1 MRFLLRN
8 WHLKLAAVLVAMIL
22 YTGFVYSG
30 TLSEQTIEVPVVA
43 VNQPPDSYN
52 LTGDRGFVQV
62 RYRTPRDAAPPT
74 AEAFLARVD
83 LSQYDMSRAP
93 EPQALEVTVSAE
105 GLQVVSVTPGTVR
118 VELDRNE
125 TRSVPIEVET
135 GEIPDGLEIGDPELS
150 ELDAQVEV
158 RGPASEVSRVDRA
171 LARILIDPSGIDFN
185 QPVELVA
192 VDIEGQ
198 PVDRGR
204 VELSPEVISVT
215 VDVETV
221 ETTKTVPVTQDII
234 GTPAPGYALEALSVQ
249 PSTVTLRGLPE
260 VLAPIT
266 EVRTEPIDIG
276 GIAESQSFEA
286 ALVLPEETR
295 LARAGAE
302 PVVTVEATIGL
313 SVGSRSFVVGLVCQG
328 AGQNGC
334 QPAIQQ
340 VTLTLGGPSDVLRA
354 LGAADL
360 TPILDV
366 SGLVPGTYTIT
377 PLIPALPD
385 GVEILQLA
393 PGSVSVRVVAPA
405 LPTPAPGP

>member
-8 WHLKLAAVLVAMIL
+8 WHLKLAAVLGSTIL
-22 YTGFVYSG
+22 YTGLVFSG
-30 TLSEQTIEVPVVA
+30 TLSEETIQVPVLL

-52 LTGDRGFVQV
+52 LTGDLGFVEV
-62 RYRTPRDAAPPT
+62 RYRPDSDAVGSVR
-74 AEAFLARVD
+74 AEAFVARVD

-93 EPQALEVTVSAE
+93 EPQVLEVTVSAE
-105 GLQVVSVTPGTVR
+105 GLQVLEVTPPTVR

-125 TRSVPIEVET
+125 TRSVPVEVET
-135 GEIPDGLEIGDPELS
+135 GEIPAGLEIGEPELS
-150 ELDAQVEV
+150 ELDGQVEV

-185 QPVELVA
+185 QPVELIP

-198 PVDRGR
+198 PVGTGR
-204 VELSPEVISVT
+204 IELSPEVISVT
-215 VDVETV
+215 IAVETV
-221 ETTKTVPVTQDII
+221 ETTKTVPVTLAII
-234 GTPAPGYALEALSVQ
+234 GTPAPGYALEELAVQ

-260 VLAPIT
+260 LLVPIM

-276 GIAESQSFEA
+276 GISETQTFEV

-302 PVVTVEATIGL
+302 AVVTVEATIGL
-313 SVGSRSFVVGLVCQG
+313 SVGSRSFVLGLVCQG
-328 AGQNGC
+328 AGANGC
-334 QPAIQQ
+334 QPSIQQ

-360 TPILDV
+360 TPFVDV
-366 SGLVPGTYTIT
+366 SGLAPGTYTLT
-377 PLIPALPD
+377 PIVPALPE
-385 GVEILQLA
+385 GVEILQLV
-393 PGSVSVRVVAPA
+393 PGTVSVRVVAQA
-405 LPTPAPGP
+405 LPTPAP

>member
-8 WHLKLAAVLVAMIL
+8 WHLKLAAVLVATIL
-22 YTGFVYSG
+22 YTTFVFSG
-30 TLSEQTIEVPVVA
+30 TLSEQRIQVPIQA

-52 LTGDRGFVQV
+52 LTGDLGFVEV
-62 RYRTPRDAAPPT
+62 TYRSPNDAASAT
-74 AEAFLARVD
+74 VDDFVARVD

-93 EPQALEVTVSAE
+93 EPQALEVTVTAE
-105 GLQVVSVTPGTVR
+105 RLDVVSWAPAAER

-125 TRSVPIEVET
+125 TRSVPIEVDT

-171 LARILIDPSGIDFN
+171 LARVLIDPSGIDFN

-266 EVRTEPIDIG
+266 EVPTEPIDIG
-276 GIAESQSFEA
+276 GASESQTFEA

-340 VTLTLGGPSDVLRA
+340 VTLTLGGPSDVLRQ
-354 LGAADL
+354 LSAADL
-360 TPILDV
+360 TPIVDV
-366 SGLVPGTYTIT
+366 TGLAPGTYTIT
-377 PLIPALPD
+377 PLVPALPD
-385 GVEILQLA
+385 DVEILQLA

-405 LPTPAPGP
+405 LPAPTPAP